1 MNMTTLERNVA
12 AKIEA
17 VELKLDGRMNTI
29 AGELTLSKWMLATLV
44 ALNVAIMLKLFLR

>member
-17 VELKLDGRMNTI
+17 AELKLDGRMNTI
-29 AGELTLSKWMLATLV
+29 AGELTLT
-44 ALNVAIMLKLFLR
+44 LFLR